1 MDPLG
6 DLCLAAIEDVEQE
19 NGVVHGDFDDVL
31 QNSDEGRE
39 RTTANSSLVAL
50 YKDQCTKFEV
60 LECCEHVRLLEEIPR
75 ELVVD
80 SHDCQVISNIPG
92 GAVIRL
98 DSSCQCSPG
107 QVAALFSTIAP
118 PRDSPIMVI
127 VDTIDVRDIPIPV
140 MGFSEMIQN
149 AVFWGP
155 WWRLRC
161 LVLHN
166 CQLGIEHMNVLGNVD
181 AVPCFWNLE
190 YLDISHNGSIGRE
203 LATGIFRDP
212 IEFATPDMAFM
223 VHLWRQAKLRFLNI
237 EAIDIS
243 PHVLGCLLMVLAE
256 YHVSKGE
263 LGCGV
268 ALHTGSRSTLESLI
282 LGNVS
287 GFADELQGNFID
299 AIKILTKCLP
309 CLSYLKVEG
318 LPQEVLL
325 EIYTAWKGTSSAA
338 CDLLMED
345 DILRQVSFE
354 HMKIP
359 TGHVLLNNKDA
370 ETQRDMHEE
379 PEQCLPQQILDDF
392 GLNQILCENEGT
404 GSGKAPILQSSNQVD
419 RYDLS
424 NVGIQKPAKISAVQQ
439 DKERDTKMR
448 RRQTHR
454 RARSPGLYSGSD
466 RHDVL
471 PIQEIDV
478 VSESGMFSRIC
489 SFFILLN
496 DYLAI
501 YITCADG
508 PVSHANTQEGS
519 DSDDSGQE
527 QDPRRLSEDA
537 IAPVVSDH
545 TFRLRDGML
554 DEDSK
559 MGKIYRMDT
568 RKKILQIPDMTDQR
582 AAKRAYKLWDQ
593 CTENSWDR
601 RRWDN
606 PSKTQN
612 DEPHILGQLNLL
624 FDILDKHNL
633 GIGFPFPL
641 WRRGRG
647 ESAFEEPPPSAAHK
661 QSNVSEES
669 SPRSVSCIS
678 IASESREESL
688 NDQEET
694 RPNRAVSKVR
704 PILLTDDDDD
714 DGSGDEM
721 QKEGVE
727 ERRTMDDQKVHE
739 EKPSKSSPGK
749 DKGREARRSR
759 ELNRLSAWSWD
770 AKLDDHP
777 PNESIYGPA
786 SGKRQRRQAVPCEMI
801 RLNETEESQE
811 RTKKPES
818 SDEEDVPL
826 LYRMGVIPE
835 SQETV
840 D

>member
-19 NGVVHGDFDDVL
+19 NVVVHGDIDDVS
-31 QNSDEGRE
+31 QKCHEGRKG
-39 RTTANSSLVAL
+39 TTANNSLVAL

-60 LECCEHVRLLEEIPR
+60 PECCEHVRLLEEIPG
-75 ELVVD
+75 ELVMG
-80 SHDCQVISNIPG
+80 SGICQTMSNIPG
-92 GAVIRL
+92 GAVIRF

-118 PRDSPIMVI
+118 PRDSPVMVI

-140 MGFSEMIQN
+140 MGLSEMIQN
-149 AVFWGP
+149 AVLWGP

-166 CQLGIEHMNVLGNVD
+166 CQLGIEHLNVLGNVD

-190 YLDISHNGSIGRE
+190 YLDVSHNGLIGRD
-203 LATGIFRDP
+203 LSTGIFRDP
-212 IEFATPDMAFM
+212 TGFATPDMAFL

-237 EAIDIS
+237 EAIEIS

-282 LGNVS
+282 LGTVS
-287 GFADELQGNFID
+287 GFADELQGNFTD
-299 AIKILTKCLP
+299 AIKKLAKCLP
-309 CLSYLKVEG
+309 SLSYLKIEG
-318 LPQEVLL
+318 LSQEVLL
-325 EIYTAWKGTSSAA
+325 EIYTVWKGTSSAA

-345 DILRQVSFE
+345 DVLRQSSFE
-354 HMKIP
+354 HMKLP
-359 TGHVLLNNKDA
+359 AGHVLLSNKDVD
-370 ETQRDMHEE
+370 TPRDMHEE

-404 GSGKAPILQSSNQVD
+404 EADKAPILQSSNQVD

-424 NVGIQKPAKISAVQQ
+424 NVGIRKPAKISGVQQ

-448 RRQTHR
+448 RRETHR
-454 RARSPGLYSGSD
+454 KAPGLYSGSD

-478 VSESGMFSRIC
+478 VSES
-489 SFFILLN
+489 
-496 DYLAI
+496 
-501 YITCADG
+501 DG
-508 PVSHANTQEGS
+508 PELHENTQEDG
-519 DSDDSGQE
+519 DSDDTGQE
-527 QDPRRLSEDA
+527 QNPRSLSEDV
-537 IAPVVSDH
+537 IAPAVSDH

-554 DEDSK
+554 DEDSR

-568 RKKILQIPDMTDQR
+568 RKKVVQIPNMADQR
-582 AAKRAYKLWDQ
+582 AAKRAFKLWDQ

-624 FDILDKHNL
+624 FDILDKYDL
-633 GIGFPFPL
+633 RIGFPFPL
-641 WRRGRG
+641 WRRGLG
-647 ESAFEEPPPSAAHK
+647 ESAFEEPPPSETQR
-661 QSNVSEES
+661 QSNLREEK

-688 NDQEET
+688 NDQEEAG
-694 RPNRAVSKVR
+694 RNRAVSKVR
-704 PILLTDDDDD
+704 PILLTDDD

-727 ERRTMDDQKVHE
+727 ERRAIDDPKGHG
-739 EKPSKSSPGK
+739 EKPSHSSPGK
-749 DKGREARRSR
+749 DKGREARRTR

-786 SGKRQRRQAVPCEMI
+786 TGKRQRRQAVPDEMI
-801 RLNETEESQE
+801 QFNETEESQE
-811 RTKKPES
+811 RAKKPES